1 MNAYKELIMST
12 LTPEDTH
19 LKELF
24 KQAMLELFQE
34 QRELFMELFAE
45 VVEDMAL
52 ANAIRE
58 GETTEPA
65 SRAEVFQIL
74 DGAD

>member
-1 MNAYKELIMST
+1 
-12 LTPEDTH
+12 
-19 LKELF
+19 
-24 KQAMLELFQE
+24 MLELFQE